1 MRGYAKDA
9 APRGKHAA
17 KKARQGEGALDEEF
31 DPAYDSEPDDCFDD
45 AAPTAAPTAVKGKR
59 ALGPQA
65 RLEQTPDQG
74 LVFWCA
80 LCNDK
85 KPVQSTKATSRP
97 IVLAG
102 SRAAGGAVAS
112 PTPPSTSSVLKDS
125 SPSRS
130 HRHRRSGRPAAGVE
144 QLAVGV
150 AAAAAL
156 ARAWPE
162 ECGDQGGCGRQAG
175 LVPRCKVWGAK
186 QVCGAGFGEQH
197 RRPQRE
203 H

>member
-85 KPVQSTKATSRP
+85 KPVQSTKATSRASERSP
-97 IVLAG
+97 GVLRLFLCFLTCLNVVQAHK
-102 SRAAGGAVAS
+102 SLNVVH
-112 PTPPSTSSVLKDS
+112 VL
-125 SPSRS
+125 
-130 HRHRRSGRPAAGVE
+130 RHGR
-144 QLAVGV
+144 
-150 AAAAAL
+150 
-156 ARAWPE
+156 
-162 ECGDQGGCGRQAG
+162 
-175 LVPRCKVWGAK
+175 
-186 QVCGAGFGEQH
+186 
-197 RRPQRE
+197 
-203 H
+203 